1 MKCVI
6 MKILVKYL
14 CMLFVL
20 PVVAVLASCSD
31 SPSEKLAAATGLS
44 ASRPDSAYVL
54 LRQIDLNDFD
64 ADSLKA
70 KYILT
75 KAMTN
80 LRVGRSLITDTLL
93 NDAATYYY
101 SAGDTTNWAIASQL
115 LSGYDFIRGD
125 ADAAIERLEAM
136 IPRIRNRELLWDT
149 HIHLLELAM
158 NSQRYGDAYGYADW
172 LLNHTD
178 VPEHRL
184 KYASVKG
191 AARYMQ
197 GEYRNALE
205 IFDSIRGE
213 SLDKLAGHENTS
225 DFYLEYAEILDGAGR
240 SADAV
245 SVIDSLYARKGELSD
260 VEKVCYKVDKAQ
272 YLANSGRAEEA
283 LRLLESINHENTQSV
298 SEVYSYI
305 GMLKAAL
312 QFRQTGRF
320 PGDMAHR
327 TTKTLHRNFQLS
339 QYDRQTALDSVI
351 ELNEDK
357 TSLQLQ
363 KQRLW
368 LLVCGILL
376 LLLSGGVAVYVI
388 LSKRKQRLIEADER
402 IETLSRMVRE
412 ADDPDRTDR
421 ETLLKRMVLKQLGI
435 LKTFASVPTPQ
446 SEEALRKISNVGF
459 TSESPNP
466 QLVDWDS
473 LFTMVDELYDG
484 FHSKLLVS
492 FPEIFTDKEIQLICL
507 LKADFSTK
515 EISFLTGQSSASV
528 YVRKSAIRKKLG
540 TPGNGD
546 FMAQIEVAL

>member
-1 MKCVI
+1 MNV
-6 MKILVKYL
+6 LVKYL
-14 CMLFVL
+14 CVILAL
-20 PVVAVLASCSD
+20 PVAVALASCSE
-31 SPSEKLAAATGLS
+31 SSSGKLAAASSLVGQ
-44 ASRPDSAYVL
+44 RPDSAYVL
-54 LRQIDLNDFD
+54 LRQIDFNDLD

-70 KYILT
+70 RYILT
-75 KAMTN
+75 RAIAN

-101 SAGDTTNWAIASQL
+101 SAGDTTSWAIASQL

-125 ADAAIERLEAM
+125 ADSALERLKTM
-136 IPRIRNRELLWDT
+136 IPRIKNRELLWDT

-158 NSQRYGDAYGYADW
+158 NSQRYGEAYGYADW

-178 VPEHRL
+178 VPDHRL

-191 AARYMQ
+191 AALYMQ
-197 GEYRNALE
+197 GEFRKALE
-205 IFDSIRGE
+205 IFDGIKSEGLDRKAGPE
-213 SLDKLAGHENTS
+213 SSSE
-225 DFYLEYAEILDGAGR
+225 FYLEYAEILDGAGR
-240 SADAV
+240 STDAV
-245 SVIDSLYARKGELSD
+245 SLIDSLYAGKEELSD

-283 LRLLESINHENTQSV
+283 RRLLESINHENTQSV

-312 QFRQTGRF
+312 QFSQTGRF

-339 QYDRQTALDSVI
+339 QYDRQTALESVI
-351 ELNEDK
+351 ELSEDK

-376 LLLSGGVAVYVI
+376 LLLSGGVAAYVI
-388 LSKRKQRLIEADER
+388 LSKRRQRLIEADER

-421 ETLLKRMVLKQLGI
+421 DTLLKRVVLKQLGI

-466 QLVDWDS
+466 QLVDWSS
-473 LFTMVDELYDG
+473 LFTMVDELYDR
-484 FHSKLLVS
+484 FHSKLIAK
-492 FPEIFTDKEIQLICL
+492 FPEVFTDKEIQLICL

-546 FMAQIEVAL
+546 FMSQIEAAL

>member
-1 MKCVI
+1 MNV
-6 MKILVKYL
+6 LAKYL
-14 CMLFVL
+14 CVILVL
-20 PVVAVLASCSD
+20 PVAAALASCSE
-31 SPSEKLAAATGLS
+31 SSSGKLAAASSLIGQ
-44 ASRPDSAYVL
+44 RPDSAYVL
-54 LRQIDLNDFD
+54 LRQIDFNDLD

-70 KYILT
+70 RYILT
-75 KAMTN
+75 RAIAN

-93 NDAATYYY
+93 NDAAAYYY
-101 SAGDTTNWAIASQL
+101 SAGDTSGWAIASQL

-125 ADAAIERLEAM
+125 ADAAIERLKAM
-136 IPRIRNRELLWDT
+136 IPRIKNRELLWDT

-158 NSQRYGDAYGYADW
+158 NSQRYGEAYGYADW

-191 AARYMQ
+191 AAMYMQ
-197 GEYRNALE
+197 GEFRKALE
-205 IFDSIRGE
+205 IFDGIKSEGLDRKAGPE
-213 SLDKLAGHENTS
+213 SSSE
-225 DFYLEYAEILDGAGR
+225 FYLEYAGILDGAGR
-240 SADAV
+240 SAEAV
-245 SVIDSLYARKGELSD
+245 SMIDSLYARKGELSD

-272 YLANSGRAEEA
+272 YLANSGRAEDA
-283 LRLLESINHENTQSV
+283 RRLLESINHENTQSV

-312 QFRQTGRF
+312 LFGQTGRF
-320 PGDMAHR
+320 PGEMAHR

-339 QYDRQTALDSVI
+339 QYDRQTALESVI
-351 ELNEDK
+351 ELSEDK

-368 LLVCGILL
+368 LLVCGIMLL
-376 LLLSGGVAVYVI
+376 LLAGGVAVYVI
-388 LSKRKQRLIEADER
+388 LSKRKQSLMEADER

-466 QLVDWDS
+466 QLVDWNS
-473 LFTMVDELYDG
+473 LFSMIDELYDR
-484 FHSKLLVS
+484 FHSKLMAK
-492 FPEIFTDKEIQLICL
+492 FPGVFTDREIQLICL

-528 YVRKSAIRKKLG
+528 LSLIHISEPTRH
-540 TPGNGD
+540 
-546 FMAQIEVAL
+546 